1 MVKELLFWRGHRRA
15 YTCKADGD
23 NYGPRFYG
31 SPPRAPVLTMDMLF
45 ATIDGVRA
53 GGDDGLPWRVAF
65 PKCKDKAKIP
75 TVWVESSEDGRRHIE
90 AVAAL
95 QGIEVRS

>member
-1 MVKELLFWRGHRRA
+1 MAKELLFWRGHRRA

-23 NYGPRFYG
+23 NYGLRFYG
-31 SPPRAPVLTMDMLF
+31 SPPRAPVLAMDMVF
-45 ATIDGVRA
+45 ATIEGARPGA
-53 GGDDGLPWRVAF
+53 KLPWVVKF
-65 PKCKDKAKIP
+65 PKRKDEAKIP